1 MYIIVGIDH
10 PRILG
15 IDEKDGKAYA
25 FNPQN
30 NHGYRDPQTPEEEA
44 ALLMCGKKYYDE
56 CVTHLYP
63 FGILEI
69 GGQPLK
75 ALQEKPELF
84 KVLSNTFIIE
94 PTDSRIF
101 IKTCKYCGNLFR
113 PQSGRQT
120 VCKRKECQSRRNVE
134 KAQRW
139 KDNNL

>member
-1 MYIIVGIDH
+1 MYIIIGIDH
-10 PRILG
+10 PRIVG
-15 IDEKDGKAYA
+15 ISDKDGKAYA

-30 NHGYRDPQTPEEEA
+30 KNGYRDPRTPEEEA
-44 ALLMCGKKYYDE
+44 ALLLCGKKYYDE

-84 KVLSNTFIIE
+84 KVLSIIIE
-94 PTDSRIF
+94 DPSNSKIF
-101 IKTCKYCGNLFR
+101 VKTCKYCGNLFIPR
-113 PQSGRQT
+113 SGRQI